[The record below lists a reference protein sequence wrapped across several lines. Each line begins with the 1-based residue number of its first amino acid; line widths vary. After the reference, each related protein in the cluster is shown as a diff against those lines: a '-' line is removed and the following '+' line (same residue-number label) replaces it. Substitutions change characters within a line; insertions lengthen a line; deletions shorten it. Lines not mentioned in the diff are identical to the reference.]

1 MDVTIAAYI
10 AGLVDGEGSI
20 MLNVAATHFQPSIQV
35 VSTDLSILTW
45 LQQVLGCGAI
55 RPKTQ
60 RPKYDQWTEKRRD
73 QWTFSVNSMSDVKY
87 ILELIL
93 PYLRVKKRHAELL
106 LLYCKEHV
114 KRSSVTEV
122 EKDIYDDLRKLNK
135 RGK

>member
-10 AGLVDGEGSI
+10 AGLIDGEGSI

-45 LQQVLGCGAI
+45 LQQVLGCGTI

-73 QWTFSVNSMSDVKY
+73 QWTFSVCLMSDVRY

-93 PYLRVKKRHAELL
+93 PYLRVKKKQAELL
-106 LLYCKEHV
+106 LLYCKEHIP
-114 KRSSVTEV
+114 RASITEV
-122 EKDIYDDLRKLNK
+122 EECIYNDLRKLNK